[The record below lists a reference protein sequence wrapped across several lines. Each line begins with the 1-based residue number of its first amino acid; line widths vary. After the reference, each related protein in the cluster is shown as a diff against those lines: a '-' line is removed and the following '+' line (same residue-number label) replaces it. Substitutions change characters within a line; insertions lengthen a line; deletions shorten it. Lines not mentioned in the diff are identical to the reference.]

1 MESVLDVF
9 MTTLSKIDI
18 ETTLSTNNS
27 TVHMFAEGARSG
39 GPFERL
45 FDGIRIQELCNPLR
59 SH

>member
-1 MESVLDVF
+1 

-45 FDGIRIQELCNPLR
+45 FDGIRIR
-59 SH
+59 